1 MIYYSVE
8 NLKTETLDR
17 ETRNRILSLSYKKFF
32 QDSVNNET
40 EITNLNKS
48 IENLYT
54 DYNSVAKVLK
64 EKFKTYSFESGET
77 SGTVKNKFFA
87 NIKNFFVKVWAFI
100 VTIFEKIVMVIQS
113 LIKSLI
119 LYIKKH
125 LILKNSLYTKL
136 KKEDNSLSF
145 TNPSEAM
152 RKHVCKMLNEK
163 IVVNTIDIKGE
174 KLATFDD
181 LFGCLKNHD
190 LMIFMKSKII
200 INNKKSSLNTENL
213 KNLLNIIQIIDESG
227 NQFTGDSKLAQMSE
241 AINNFA
247 SQSVLYGETD
257 SDGRLTSI
265 YGEVNSND
273 RALLDLLSNG
283 NVKGAANTLVFG
295 NTDIGRGTMNVN
307 EFMGLSSL
315 GITGYNESNVTSAL
329 SLLRYNL
336 SKYEL
341 AANLVIGKGGYLE
354 VITEVLKRYSVA
366 ANNDKKNIKAIKDA
380 ILKTLD
386 TIDNDSESGQ
396 KVTNRCKRFTNIV
409 VRVQKIKNEFVYL
422 RQCVLGNVLSAF
434 SVMDKALSSVLIP
447 SNISGTITDDNDY
460 ESIVGGKNGV
470 NPTKG
475 FVDDSDA
482 ITAQQQLDEID

>member
-64 EKFKTYSFESGET
+64 EKFKTYSFEGGET

-283 NVKGAANTLVFG
+283 NIKGAANTLVFG

-315 GITGYNESNVTSAL
+315 GITGRSSAFISDASFFKFSSVSDISASFIASFPGTAGAL
-329 SLLRYNL
+329 AKLLHVSTISVILPTVFFSSMLFRYFI
-336 SKYEL
+336 
-341 AANLVIGKGGYLE
+341 V
-354 VITEVLKRYSVA
+354 VA
-366 ANNDKKNIKAIKDA
+366 ALYKSCGVVGKSTCLAISSSGFGLKKLSNEAFKSFP
-380 ILKTLD
+380 TL
-386 TIDNDSESGQ
+386 TP
-396 KVTNRCKRFTNIV
+396 RCDMTR
-409 VRVQKIKNEFVYL
+409 
-422 RQCVLGNVLSAF
+422 
-434 SVMDKALSSVLIP
+434 
-447 SNISGTITDDNDY
+447 
-460 ESIVGGKNGV
+460 
-470 NPTKG
+470 
-475 FVDDSDA
+475 
-482 ITAQQQLDEID
+482 

>member
-1 MIYYSVE
+1 MVYYSVE

-17 ETRNRILSLSYKKFF
+17 ETRNRILSLSYEKFF

-40 EITNLNKS
+40 EVTNLNKS
-48 IENLYT
+48 IENLYK

-64 EKFKTYSFESGET
+64 EKFRTYSFESGET

-87 NIKNFFVKVWAFI
+87 NVKNFFVKIWTII
-100 VTIFEKIVMVIQS
+100 VTIFEKIVVIIQS

-125 LILKNSLYTKL
+125 MILKNSLYTKL

-163 IVVNTIDIKGE
+163 ISVNTIDIKGE

-200 INNKKSSLNTENL
+200 VDNKKSSLNTENL
-213 KNLLNIIQIIDESG
+213 KNLLSIIQTIDGAG
-227 NQFTGDSKLAQMSE
+227 NQFTGDSKLSQMSE
-241 AINNFA
+241 SVTNFSA
-247 SQSVLYGETD
+247 QSVLYGEVD
-257 SDGRLTSI
+257 SESRLTSI
-265 YGEVNSND
+265 YGEANSND
-273 RALLDLLSNG
+273 ATLIDLLSNG
-283 NVKGAANTLVFG
+283 NVKAAANTLVFG
-295 NTDIGRGTMNVN
+295 NTDIGRGSMSVN
-307 EFMGLSSL
+307 EFMGLSAL
-315 GITGYNESNVTSAL
+315 GITGYNDSNVTSAL
-329 SLLRYNL
+329 SSLRYDL

-354 VITEVLKRYSVA
+354 IITEVLKRYSVA
-366 ANNDKKNIKAIKDA
+366 ANNDKKNIKTIKDS

-396 KVTNRCKRFTNIV
+396 KVTNRCKRFTNMV
-409 VRVQKIKNEFVYL
+409 VRVQKIKNDFIYL
-422 RQCVLGNVLSAF
+422 RQCVLGNVLTAF

-447 SNISGTITDDNDY
+447 SNINGTIIDDNDY
-460 ESIVGGKNGV
+460 DSIVGGKNGV

-475 FVDDSDA
+475 FVDEDEA
-482 ITAQQQLDEID
+482 ITAQQQLDEIE